1 MASQTPPP
9 GGLNDED
16 HGHDNEERWLLT
28 YADMMTLL
36 VAFFIMM
43 YSMSVLNLAK
53 FKQIALSIKS
63 GFMGEMEGK
72 KGQNVINEE
81 SNMSIQPIVL
91 TKPSEENA
99 GAKNISNESNGT
111 ADNDAIFA
119 NLKKQ
124 LIDLKISK
132 KLQGLIDIQQKEGNI
147 YIVIITDKIF
157 FKPGDAVLTDPAKDI
172 LTDIGGM
179 LKPLKNEVSVEGY
192 TSVTPPAKSLY
203 RNNWELSAARAV
215 SVISFFQS
223 ESRIEPARLSLTG
236 YGQWR
241 PVFGVKDT
249 DEKNDRVL
257 IAVMKKTFR
266 GGK

>member
-9 GGLNDED
+9 GGLNDEV
-16 HGHDNEERWLLT
+16 HEHDNEERWLLT

-53 FKQIALSIKS
+53 FKEIALSIKS

-72 KGQNVINEE
+72 KGEAVINEE
-81 SNMSIQPIVL
+81 KNMSVESIVINKQQGE
-91 TKPSEENA
+91 T
-99 GAKNISNESNGT
+99 GGTRMVTESNGPSPS
-111 ADNDAIFA
+111 DAIFA
-119 NLKKQ
+119 ELKQQ

-132 KLQGLIDIQQKEGNI
+132 KLQGIIDIKEKEGNI

-157 FKPGDAVLTDPAKDI
+157 FKQGDALLTDDAKQI

-179 LKPLKNEVSVEGY
+179 LKPLKNEISVEGY
-192 TSVTPPAKSLY
+192 TSTTPPAESAFK
-203 RNNWELSAARAV
+203 NNWELSAARAV
-215 SVISFFQS
+215 SVISFFQNT
-223 ESRIEPARLSLTG
+223 IMLEPERLSLTG

-241 PVFGVKDT
+241 PMFGAKD
-249 DEKNDRVL
+249 DDAKNDRVL
-257 IAVMKKTFR
+257 IAVMKKTFK